1 MKRKKPPKNLQLEQP
16 SFRLRAITL
25 ALLAFAAGVLA
36 LVLVL
41 TPPPPPTFYEER
53 SNSPPEEWPP
63 GFVELDRVDWAALPR
78 SSSAASAH
86 PSAPRIP
93 PTQPSSSADRRSVAS
108 PR

>member
-1 MKRKKPPKNLQLEQP
+1 MKRKKPPKSLQLEQP
-16 SFRLRAITL
+16 PFRLRAITL

-41 TPPPPPTFYEER
+41 TPPPPPTFYVER
-53 SNSPPEEWPP
+53 STSPPEEWPP

-78 SSSAASAH
+78 ASSEASARPA
-86 PSAPRIP
+86 PSTP
-93 PTQPSSSADRRSVAS
+93 PTQPSSSVDRRSVAS